1 MLWKS
6 PHDNSLTDTLRA
18 RFAVYA
24 AQSLY
29 RFEGEGGVREILHR
43 IKYDDDEKLALG
55 LGKQLGR
62 QILQSNAA
70 LPDCLVPVPLHPN
83 KLKKRGFNQSERLA
97 RGIAS
102 AIDIPVE
109 DNLLIRKGDQSSQT
123 KLGRMHRW
131 ENISE
136 AFDLKNSLRPGV
148 HIGIVDDMITT
159 GSTLE
164 ACALLL
170 KDHTISV
177 FSFAFE
183 P

>member
-1 MLWKS
+1 
-6 PHDNSLTDTLRA
+6 
-18 RFAVYA
+18 
-24 AQSLY
+24 
-29 RFEGEGGVREILHR
+29 
-43 IKYDDDEKLALG
+43 
-55 LGKQLGR
+55 
-62 QILQSNAA
+62 
-70 LPDCLVPVPLHPN
+70 
-83 KLKKRGFNQSERLA
+83 
-97 RGIAS
+97 
-102 AIDIPVE
+102 
-109 DNLLIRKGDQSSQT
+109 
-123 KLGRMHRW
+123 MHRW